1 MRRLVA
7 FCSGSLFGIGL
18 LLSGMTDTSKVQGW
32 LDFFGNWDPTLAFVM
47 GGAMIPMFIAWRF
60 TKGRKPI
67 YAEKFPAEPQSN
79 INRDL
84 ILGSALFGVGWG
96 LAGLC
101 PGPAIA
107 SLSFGGSQSALFV
120 LAMLLGMRLTPSNQI
135 SNIKFISNLISKVK
149 I

>member
-7 FCSGSLFGIGL
+7 FCSGAIFGIGL

-47 GGAMIPMFIAWRF
+47 GGAMIPMFFAWRLS
-60 TKGRKPI
+60 KGRKPI
-67 YAEKFPAEPQSN
+67 YEEKFPAEPQSN

-120 LAMLLGMRLTPSNQI
+120 LAMLLGMRLTPSIRLQI
-135 SNIKFISNLISKVK
+135 SSSSAT
-149 I
+149 

>member
-1 MRRLVA
+1 MRSLVA

-32 LDFFGNWDPTLAFVM
+32 LDFFGNWDPTLAFVI
-47 GGAMIPMFIAWRF
+47 GGAMVPMFIAWKF

-67 YAEKFPAEPQSN
+67 YAENFPAEPQPN

-84 ILGSALFGVGWG
+84 ILGSALFGAGWG

-120 LAMLLGMRLTPSNQI
+120 IAMLLGMRLTLQIRSQI
-135 SNIKFISNLISKVK
+135 SSSSAT
-149 I
+149 